1 MMPIL
6 LLTRPAA
13 ASART
18 RAAVELAR
26 PGVVVVESPVME
38 IARVP
43 FAVGE
48 IPGGVIL
55 TSENGAEVAAGLG
68 LPEGTVAWCVGDRT
82 AEVARAA
89 GLRDISADGDAEAL
103 LRLIL
108 SAPEA
113 GPLLHLRGEHAR
125 GDIVPR
131 LRAAGRAAR
140 DAVVYRQVE
149 LPLTAGA
156 RAALGGSAPV
166 VVPLYSPRSAAILA
180 RQGPFAA
187 PLRVV
192 AMSGAVARAATALGP
207 ESIVQIDNPDGRAM
221 LSAILGLLAT

>member
-26 PGVVVVESPVME
+26 PGAVVVESPVME

-43 FAVGE
+43 FVME
-48 IPGGVIL
+48 ERPGGLIL

-68 LPEGTVAWCVGDRT
+68 LPEGTVAWCVGERT

-103 LRLIL
+103 LRMIL
-108 SAPEA
+108 SEPEA

-140 DAVVYRQVE
+140 AVVVYRQVE
-149 LPLTAGA
+149 LALTAEA
-156 RAALGGSAPV
+156 RDALGGSGPV
-166 VVPLYSPRSAAILA
+166 VVPLYSPRSAVILA
-180 RQGPFAA
+180 RQRPFVA

-192 AMSGAVARAATALGP
+192 AMSGAVARAATELGP
-207 ESIVQIDNPDGRAM
+207 ESVVQIDNPDGRAM
-221 LSAILGLLAT
+221 LSAILDLLVT